1 MAVTI
6 TAAELANRIQI
17 DEANA
22 LVLLPVI
29 VELVEDYAPHA
40 PDAVSN
46 EAACRCGGWLAE
58 APPYPIARTEN
69 TVGGVSE
76 SIEYAPALRLSAL
89 RHSGAMALLTR
100 WKIRR
105 AGAI

>member
-29 VELVEDYAPHA
+29 VDLDRGLRPATP
-40 PDAVSN
+40 
-46 EAACRCGGWLAE
+46 RTRLA
-58 APPYPIARTEN
+58 
-69 TVGGVSE
+69 
-76 SIEYAPALRLSAL
+76 
-89 RHSGAMALLTR
+89 TR
-100 WKIRR
+100 RR
-105 AGAI
+105 AGAVGGWRRPRPTR